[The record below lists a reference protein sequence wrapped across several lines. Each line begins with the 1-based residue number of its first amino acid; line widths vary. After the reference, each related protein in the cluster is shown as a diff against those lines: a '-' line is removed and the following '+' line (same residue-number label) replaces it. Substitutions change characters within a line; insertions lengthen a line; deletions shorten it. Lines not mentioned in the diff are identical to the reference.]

1 MDGVIL
7 VAILVPGIIALYTFL
22 FYNIEGTKGLKEKP
36 YYGRKTG
43 TIYTAKKDREKH
55 LV

>member
-1 MDGVIL
+1 MDGFIIAV
-7 VAILVPGIIALYTFL
+7 GIIAA
-22 FYNIEGTKGLKEKP
+22 FYGIISLLITAEGTKGIEKEP

-55 LV
+55 IV

>member
-1 MDGVIL
+1 MDGVII
-7 VAILVPGIIALYTFL
+7 ASGFILSLYSIILLL
-22 FYNIEGTKGLKEKP
+22 FTSEGTKGIEKEP

>member
-7 VAILVPGIIALYTFL
+7 AVGIIAS
-22 FYNIEGTKGLKEKP
+22 FYAIISLLISAEGTKGIEEKP

>member
-7 VAILVPGIIALYTFL
+7 IAILWLALVSLITF
-22 FYNIEGTKGLKEKP
+22 FFFDEETKGVEKDP

-43 TIYTAKKDREKH
+43 TIYTAKKERSDY
-55 LV
+55 LL

>member
-1 MDGVIL
+1 ME
-7 VAILVPGIIALYTFL
+7 AILLTFALVVSIFCLILLL
-22 FYNIEGTKGLKEKP
+22 FNAEGTKGLEREP

>member
-1 MDGVIL
+1 ME
-7 VAILVPGIIALYTFL
+7 AILLTLALVLSIFCLILLL
-22 FYNIEGTKGLKEKP
+22 FNSEGTKGLEREP

-55 LV
+55 IV

>member
-1 MDGVIL
+1 MDALIL
-7 VAILVPGIIALYTFL
+7 TFGIVMSLLSIFL
-22 FYNIEGTKGLKEKP
+22 LIFSREGTKGIEKEP